1 MTHGHP
7 LRISRP
13 VRREARHARGLGRTE
28 AAGRRTPGAPMRP
41 SPGALGVSAHR
52 AAGLADWHN
61 PNSSIVS
68 DRVHSHS
75 LDRPPAG
82 GQSAPAPVS
91 LLSRRARVPAR
102 PPTACLRQWLP
113 RRRPPRGSRSGRL
126 GGSHLRRLAGPKA
139 AAKGAPEGAKAVL
152 LIHPQRFCLGLTA
165 AGSSGLTQNAMRT
178 FHRRAREAFT
188 RTSLLWWWSSSVRAG
203 PPPAA
208 PGRPSPA
215 KFVDSL

>member
-139 AAKGAPEGAKAVL
+139 AAKEARSGGGMEGPARPRRSLPRLLFRQDVSGKWGPKPEGNGVL
-152 LIHPQRFCLGLTA
+152 RFSSWRVLSGHLWAQWGRGPAGALGIA
-165 AGSSGLTQNAMRT
+165 
-178 FHRRAREAFT
+178 
-188 RTSLLWWWSSSVRAG
+188 
-203 PPPAA
+203 
-208 PGRPSPA
+208 
-215 KFVDSL
+215 